1 MHSLGSSKYSTTP
14 NFPPNTRLNTTE
26 LLLRICYLLIVNQK
40 STPNRTFWQANEP
53 VLWFSA
59 YLIITNYFSL
69 VFRLFTF
76 VRSMREYK
84 SLRCYKR
91 TPFAILVLN
100 GFVEI
105 RSYLYSYGSRL
116 KVHYFV
122 INNSRSNGKFVNL
135 FIFRNFFCRPLP
147 LFINFLFM

>member
-69 VFRLFTF
+69 VFRLYTL

-84 SLRCYKR
+84 WLGCYKR
-91 TPFAILVLN
+91 TPFAVLVLN
-100 GFVEI
+100 GFVGI
-105 RSYLYSYGSRL
+105 RSYLYDYGSRL

-135 FIFRNFFCRPLP
+135 FIFRNFFCRPPP